1 MTGVLVAVVSGAAAA
16 ELIDRCFEPT
26 PLPTPRAPAGAFW
39 LDAVTLPAA
48 AEEWRRLNAPSDAAA
63 LEAARRAIEGALSW
77 SDVVEA

>member
-1 MTGVLVAVVSGAAAA
+1 MTGVLVAVVSGAAA

-48 AEEWRRLNAPSDAAA
+48 AEEWRRLNAPSDAAT